1 MVLIIKHSDP
11 YLIVRVQAMINDFGA
26 ARRLNKTFVAFVAKC
41 AGLGMSL
48 AAKLVWPVV
57 HIARK
62 YRYRVSSVY
71 SI

>member
-1 MVLIIKHSDP
+1 MVLIFKHSDP

-26 ARRLNKTFVAFVAKC
+26 ARKLNKTFVAFVAKC

-62 YRYRVSSVY
+62 YR
-71 SI
+71 